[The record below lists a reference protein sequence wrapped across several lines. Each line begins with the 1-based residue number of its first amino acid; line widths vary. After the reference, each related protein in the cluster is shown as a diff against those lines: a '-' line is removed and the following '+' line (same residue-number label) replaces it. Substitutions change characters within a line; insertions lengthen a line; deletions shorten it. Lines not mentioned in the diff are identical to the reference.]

1 MSPSPVLAR
10 AAALAL
16 VLVLSLTACGGG
28 GGGGA
33 PPPPAATHAVGGAV
47 SGLAGAG
54 LVLRNNGGDDLAI
67 SDNGPFTFATK
78 LAAGAAYAVTVL
90 SQPSGPSQVCT
101 PSGATGVV
109 GAAAATSVVVTCV
122 TAAPSGT
129 AEVGPA
135 GGTVDGHYGARL
147 TVPAGALASTLTL
160 GVARDSTGA
169 PGFAPGDVAAVGAP
183 YALTPHGTT
192 FSSPATIRVPFDPA
206 LVSPG
211 ETPVLYKAEQGGS
224 FAALPTTVDGSFL
237 EASISSFS
245 WVLPAAAKT
254 APRNVYAVLGSGS
267 LTPGEVVSF
276 PIHRTTGALGAAT
289 SHALAGEAPLSVGV
303 HPSGRWLYVTHAGAA
318 KVNGIDPGSV
328 AVYPLSSVN
337 GRITGPAIA
346 SVATGAGP
354 DPHEPVLPVVHP
366 SGRWLYL
373 VNHGRFSAA
382 PSGVTV
388 MAIDP
393 ATGGLSAPTAVASGA
408 GAPASGLAF
417 DRLGT
422 RAYVSYVWTPNTPTG
437 NTFRDTVKVYAVDP
451 ATGLFSAS
459 PIGSAATGSNPWS
472 VAVDVNSKF
481 LFVADL
487 SEHDVRRYAIGAGGA
502 LSYLG
507 STPALNQPGS
517 LAVDPFGRFLYA
529 GKQTPYYTV
538 NVLSF
543 VVDAAGGLG
552 AAGSALTGC
561 PGGACVGPI
570 AVAADPQGQFVYG
583 LDRNG
588 ALSSFSVDQT
598 TGALTATGSV
608 TNVLLPGP
616 AGVGVPFKFAVS
628 GTSPVWQAGCTTG
641 CGLAGVVGWSSTG
654 GSGGGGNTGT
664 MTNPSPPTGHRLTVT
679 QGPWMGV
686 VRSTPAGIDYGPPTQ
701 GNQFSAEFPAGSTVQ
716 LCATEPAQPAGAYD
730 ITWEGD
736 CSGTSSCTSVT
747 LERDRDCHVEFTPAG
762 FR

>member
-16 VLVLSLTACGGG
+16 VLTSSACGGG
-28 GGGGA
+28 GGGGN
-33 PPPPAATHAVGGAV
+33 PPPAAATHAVGGAV

-67 SDNGPFTFATK
+67 SANGPFTFATK
-78 LAAGAAYAVTVL
+78 LAGGAEYAVTVL
-90 SQPSGPSQVCT
+90 TQPSGPTQTCT
-101 PSGATGVV
+101 PAGATGVV
-109 GAAAATSVVVTCV
+109 GAAAVTSVVVTCT

-129 AEVGPA
+129 GEVGPA
-135 GGTVDGHYGARL
+135 GGTVEGHYGARL
-147 TVPAGALASTLTL
+147 TVPAGALAGTLTL
-160 GVARDSTGA
+160 GIARDSTGA
-169 PGFAPGDVAAVGAP
+169 PAFAPEEVAAVGAP

-192 FSSPATIRVPFDPA
+192 FSSPATVRVPFDPA

-211 ETPVLYKAEQGGS
+211 ETPVLYKAEEGGS
-224 FAALPTTVDGSFL
+224 FAPLPTTVDGSFL
-237 EASISSFS
+237 VASLSSFS

-254 APRNVYAVLGSGS
+254 APRNVYAVLGSGA
-267 LTPGEVVSF
+267 LTPGEVVSL
-276 PIHRTTGALGAAT
+276 PLDRTTGALGAAT
-289 SHALAGEAPLSVGV
+289 SHALAGQAPLSLTV
-303 HPSGRWLYVTHAGAA
+303 HPSGRWLYVTHGGST

-366 SGRWLYL
+366 SGKWLYL

-393 ATGGLSAPTAVASGA
+393 ATGGLSAATAVASGA
-408 GAPASGLAF
+408 GAPATGLAF

-437 NTFRDTVKVYAVDP
+437 NTFHDTVKVYAVDP
-451 ATGLFSAS
+451 ATGLFSAN
-459 PIGSAATGSNPWS
+459 PIGGAATGSNPWS

-502 LSYLG
+502 LTYLG
-507 STPALNQPGS
+507 STATLNQPGS
-517 LAVDPFGRFLYA
+517 LAVDPFGRYLYA
-529 GKQTPYYTV
+529 GKQTPYYNV

-543 VVDAAGGLG
+543 AVNASGGLD

-561 PGGACVGPI
+561 PGGGCVGPI
-570 AVAADPQGQFVYG
+570 SVVADPQGQFVYG
-583 LDRNG
+583 LDPNG
-588 ALSSFSVDQT
+588 ALSSFSVGQA
-598 TGALTATGSV
+598 TGTLTATGS
-608 TNVLLPGP
+608 LPDVFRPGT

-628 GTSPVWQAGCTTG
+628 GTSPVWQPGCTTG
-641 CGLAGVVGWSSTG
+641 CGLVGVVVWSSSG
-654 GSGGGGNTGT
+654 GSGGGGGNTGS
-664 MTNPSPPTGHRLTVT
+664 MTNPTPPTGHRLTVT

-736 CSGTSSCTSVT
+736 CSGTSFCTSVT
-747 LERDRDCHVEFTPAG
+747 LARDRDCHVEFTPAG